1 MEDFDQGAE
10 ATKQPVS
17 NEIERLRELRRGITE
32 NRTVDIEVPGYHNLL
47 VARYR
52 LLDWK
57 TVRGIVKRLE
67 GRNNQSESEMLAQM
81 DTIASA
87 CVELLLRK
95 DDGSLIG
102 MDDDYGPVR
111 YDRQLC
117 KILELPE
124 PATAREAIV
133 SLFVSDMAIVG
144 HHAKL
149 ITWMQGE
156 QEEVDEEFL
165 GESLGQLP

>member
-10 ATKQPVS
+10 ATKTPVTS
-17 NEIERLRELRRGITE
+17 EIERLRELRRGITE
-32 NRTVDIEVPGYHNLL
+32 NRTIELDIPGYNGLL

-67 GRNNQSESEMLAQM
+67 NKQSQSEAEMLSQM

-95 DDGSLIG
+95 EDDSLIG
-102 MDDDYGPVR
+102 MDDSYGPVR
-111 YDRQLC
+111 YDKHLC
-117 KILELPE
+117 ELLDLPV
-124 PATAREAIV
+124 PSTAREAIV
-133 SLFVSDMAIVG
+133 SVFVSDMAIVG

-149 ITWMQGE
+149 LTWMQGE
-156 QEEVDEEFL
+156 QEDVDEEFL